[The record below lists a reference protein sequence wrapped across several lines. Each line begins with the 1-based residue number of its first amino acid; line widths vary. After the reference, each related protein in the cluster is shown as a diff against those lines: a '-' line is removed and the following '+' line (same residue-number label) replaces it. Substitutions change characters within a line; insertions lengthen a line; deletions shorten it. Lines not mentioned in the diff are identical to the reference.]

1 MQAHTSLQAAGYTL
15 SAGGRPFRP
24 GTTTLGKIDF
34 FHDEIYYLLK
44 DYKHTFLGHGSQK
57 EDVMKARCEP
67 YRTTLTPRG
76 RGAYK
81 SRAVLLIYY
90 LESVLEWAREID
102 EDLAEEKHGEHS
114 RKN

>member
-1 MQAHTSLQAAGYTL
+1 MQPHPSLQAAGYTL
-15 SAGGRPFRP
+15 SADSRPFRP

-67 YRTTLTPRG
+67 YRTILTPRE

-81 SRAVLLIYY
+81 SRAELLICY
-90 LESVLEWAREID
+90 LESVLGWVKEID
-102 EDLAEEKHGEHS
+102 GDLAEEKPGEHS